1 MTSGVEWA
9 LHTYLV
15 LAWTRERH
23 PIQLADLAAAYD
35 LPQPY
40 LTKHLQALVR
50 AGLLR
55 STSGPRGGYSLQQSP
70 EHTTVLDVVQAV
82 EGDGE
87 MFRCA
92 DIRLRG
98 PLASC
103 TPRGEREGQPMCL
116 VHAVMWEAERSW
128 RKTLACQSMAELA
141 EQVAEGAPGV
151 LGRTLDWLDERQH
164 QRERT

>member
-1 MTSGVEWA
+1 MSSGVEWA
-9 LHTYLV
+9 LHAYLV
-15 LAWTRERH
+15 LTWTQDRH
-23 PIQLADLAAAYD
+23 PVQVADLAAAYD

-55 STSGPRGGYSLQQSP
+55 STPGPRGGYSLQRLP
-70 EHTTVLDVVQAV
+70 EETTVLDVVQAV

-98 PLASC
+98 ALAADPPCGTRPGRS
-103 TPRGEREGQPMCL
+103 MCL
-116 VHAVMWEAERSW
+116 VHAAMWEAERAW
-128 RKTLACQSMAELA
+128 RESLAGRSMAELA
-141 EQVAEGAPGV
+141 EQVAGGAPGV
-151 LGRTLDWLDERQH
+151 LDRTAGWLAGRQ
-164 QRERT
+164 QRRT